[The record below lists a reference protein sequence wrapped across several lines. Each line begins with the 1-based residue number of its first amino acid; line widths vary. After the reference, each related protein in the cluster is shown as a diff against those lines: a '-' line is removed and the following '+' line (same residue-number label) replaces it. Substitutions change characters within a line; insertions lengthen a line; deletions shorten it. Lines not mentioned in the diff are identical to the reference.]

1 MYNMLNE
8 NEYKNRL
15 TKAINRLPLKDQNK
29 FKKALCNTKLKNELF
44 IPHNFTH
51 RYITPSKR
59 PCMRNVLVK
68 FNDKYNKDKQLLQTI
83 RKETNVISENFDTM
97 NKAVGF
103 SNREQLYGELVDKYK
118 EKGYDENM
126 LLPKDNIFNQ
136 SILLREPKYFDNVHL
151 VGNEEENKDDRLYIY
166 NTHWYI
172 DKKGGSVKPP
182 PLIDS
187 DDDDV
192 GDDNVK
198 GFHKKNVLS
207 LPQVEISNNL
217 LQKDITHIES
227 LINDTNKNELQLQLH
242 TSSALST
249 ACEYKR
255 INPMCYNNKNKR
267 LRGGSKTNRH
277 NNVFRRGVNVDDN
290 AHMKV
295 ITDDVFLS
303 SKGMKREIKV
313 PHVKLRQRLK
323 IIENKNNTYN
333 RCNTFLNI
341 NSLKHKKHKSLLPLK
356 TKSDNVLK
364 KVAKKI
370 IIKTPSKPV
379 NDALSERELL
389 YNRLSRNSL
398 SETEDS
404 LIRFLERTQKGSY
417 EKVNY
422 SVGSNLH
429 GFVSDFERKTKAK
442 NLPELLH
449 QLKLKTGDYE
459 VKEENMLKVKQI
471 DERIKNIQYKYAND
485 ILTAHKY

>member
-1 MYNMLNE
+1 MLNE
-8 NEYKNRL
+8 NDYKYRL
-15 TKAINRLPLKDQNK
+15 TKAINRLPIKDQNN

-51 RYITPSKR
+51 RHITPSKR
-59 PCMRNVLVK
+59 PCMRNVLIK

-118 EKGYDENM
+118 DKGYDENM

-182 PLIDS
+182 PHIDS
-187 DDDDV
+187 DDDD
-192 GDDNVK
+192 DNDNVK
-198 GFHKKNVLS
+198 GFHKKGVLS

-227 LINDTNKNELQLQLH
+227 LINDTNKNELQLH
-242 TSSALST
+242 TSLGLST

-255 INPMCYNNKNKR
+255 INPTCYNKNKHI
-267 LRGGSKTNRH
+267 RGGSKTNRH
-277 NNVFRRGVNVDDN
+277 NIFRRGVNVDDN
-290 AHMKV
+290 SDNNNNNVHMKV
-295 ITDDVFLS
+295 VTDDVFLS

-323 IIENKNNTYN
+323 IENKNTYN

-341 NSLKHKKHKSLLPLK
+341 NSLKHKHTLK

-404 LIRFLERTQKGSY
+404 LIRFLEKTQKGSY

-471 DERIKNIQYKYAND
+471 DERIRNIQYKYAND

>member
-1 MYNMLNE
+1 MLNE
-8 NEYKNRL
+8 NEYKYRL
-15 TKAINRLPLKDQNK
+15 SKAINRLPHKDQNN
-29 FKKALCNTKLKNELF
+29 FKKALHNNKFNTELF

-51 RYITPSKR
+51 RYITPSKST
-59 PCMRNVLVK
+59 CMRNVIVK

-83 RKETNVISENFDTM
+83 RKETNVISENFDIM

-103 SNREQLYGELVDKYK
+103 SNREQIYGELIDKYK
-118 EKGYDENM
+118 DKGYDDSL
-126 LLPKDNIFNQ
+126 LLPKENIFNQ

-151 VGNEEENKDDRLYIY
+151 VGNKEENKDDRLYIY

-172 DKKGGSVKPP
+172 DKKGGGVKPP
-182 PLIDS
+182 PPI
-187 DDDDV
+187 DDDD
-192 GDDNVK
+192 DDEDDVK

-207 LPQVEISNNL
+207 LPQVEMSNNL

-227 LINDTNKNELQLQLH
+227 LINDTNKNELMLH
-242 TSSALST
+242 TSLSST
-249 ACEYKR
+249 CEYKQ
-255 INPMCYNNKNKR
+255 ITPSYYNKNKQ
-267 LRGGSKTNRH
+267 LRNRD
-277 NNVFRRGVNVDDN
+277 NNRNSRMFRKVNVN
-290 AHMKV
+290 ENIRMKV
-295 ITDDVFLS
+295 VTDDVFLS

-323 IIENKNNTYN
+323 IESINKYN
-333 RCNTFLNI
+333 RCHTLLNL
-341 NSLKHKKHKSLLPLK
+341 NSVKHKTKSVLPLK
-356 TKSDNVLK
+356 TKSNNVLK

-370 IIKTPSKPV
+370 IIKPRSKPI

-404 LIRFLERTQKGSY
+404 LIRFLEKTQKGSY

-459 VKEENMLKVKQI
+459 VKEENVMKIKQI
-471 DERIKNIQYKYAND
+471 DEKIHNIQYKYANE